1 MWGPSLLLF
10 WRLVLFVCLTQ
21 LLVLDGQMLK
31 TEPASV
37 MDKIQKF
44 LSLANIINYHKILA
58 WVSTFKWNHSQPNL
72 FFLPSLQM
80 NVRIGLQL

>member
-1 MWGPSLLLF
+1 MSLLFF
-10 WRLVLFVCLTQ
+10 WCLLLFVCLTQ

-58 WVSTFKWNHSQPNL
+58 WVSTFMWNHSQSNR
-72 FFLPSLQM
+72 FFLLILHM
-80 NVRIGLQL
+80 NVGIDLQL